1 MSKLV
6 LPALAALSMLALSAC
21 APTVGMRAAMPGRPP
36 ISGMATTFDP
46 AAFAWSRAPGRNSI
60 AGRIA
65 YKQGATRFTCAGAG
79 VVLTPETPWSRQ
91 RMAVLYGSTER
102 AALPTT
108 EVRART
114 PRAPAGDAGPYV
126 KRATCDSTDRFSFAG
141 LPDGAWYVITLA
153 RPAGMPQADGMA
165 LMRRVVTRG
174 GKLTAVDL

>member
-1 MSKLV
+1 MFRSSFI
-6 LPALAALSMLALSAC
+6 PAAALALTLGAC
-21 APTVGMRAAMPGRPP
+21 APTVGMRASMPGAPP
-36 ISGMATTFDP
+36 TSGLAATFDP
-46 AAFAWSRAPGRNSI
+46 SAFAWSKAPGRNGI
-60 AGRIA
+60 AGKLA
-65 YKQGATRFTCAGAG
+65 YKQGATRFTCSGAG

-102 AALPTT
+102 SALPTT

-126 KRATCDSTDRFSFAG
+126 KRATCDAADRFSFGG

-153 RPAGMPQADGMA
+153 RPVGMPGADGMA

-174 GKLTAVDL
+174 GKVTQADL